1 MANIAELLVKIGA
14 DSSGLR
20 KELAASQRQ
29 LKRAFGPEALS
40 LSKGAVTLLAGLATA
55 AGLAGA
61 AAVKMSADFA
71 ASKTAFTTLLGS
83 AEKAEKM
90 LSDLQRFA
98 ADTPFELPGLTK
110 SAQKLLAFGFAAQ
123 DIIPIMSA
131 VGNAIALVGGGQEA
145 IDGVIR
151 ALAQIQAKGKLSAE
165 EMNQLSERGINGWK
179 YIADAMGISI
189 AEVMDLSQKGA
200 INATTA
206 INAVVSGMEK
216 NFVGGMEA
224 MSKTVPGLLSTIKDN
239 AGMVMKEIGDSITA
253 GLDLQSKLKG
263 VADYLTQFATVV
275 KSAGIKEAIMGMVPP
290 EVTASIFALG
300 GVITGVIT
308 AVAIPALRGMAGA
321 ALLALAPF
329 AKFIIIGAAVG
340 AVAYEIWKNWEPLK
354 ELFSELWGTVSTLI
368 SDYCGIIKG
377 VINDAFGW
385 AIDFIVSGHQLIFE
399 TAGSV
404 WDGITGFVGDAWDR
418 MKSIVADGV
427 AWIADAMQ
435 PLLDLIGKAMPD
447 GVKNLFANL
456 AGGIARVKKAASK
469 LDFGFSKVDISKYLG
484 DGSKVNTKFNGLS
497 GGGTGPGAGSGGGG
511 SSGKDL
517 AKEAERISEA
527 IEREWVQTTKTQ
539 MQQLEIWKADQL
551 QALEETAAANE
562 NYERDKERVAATYSV
577 RRQKILQQE
586 AATSEALYQ
595 KIAEGYTKMQ
605 DEISSYG
612 LKGSAKGYAD
622 IEKEQKDR
630 MKSVADFYKGIQQ
643 QFVVADDATKSEI
656 LVNLDERGIA
666 YRLTEQGNLDFTAAR
681 QADMLAILKQTQSKR
696 IEMEQNCAD
705 VRADIEAAYNANSL
719 SMLQN
724 TLTAANA
731 TRLNDYAAQQ
741 ALMQTYQEAFLAS
754 HMTIKQALMTTV
766 AEGFKPMK
774 SAISDMITGAKTI
787 GEAFSAMGQ
796 AVLKSIADIV
806 AGWIAGQLTM
816 MAINAMSSMLGLKND
831 KKQLANSVASG
842 AATAAAWAPAAA
854 MVSLATM
861 GANAGP
867 AMLGIAATTGVAMLL
882 SGAGAAATGGYQKGP
897 GTGTSDSI
905 LSWLSNGEYVIQASA
920 VKKFGVGL
928 FNSLNAGYMPAFADG
943 GLTTGPSLSAVSMR
957 MPSANIGDV
966 SMSRALNK
974 TGASQAQE
982 AAVFAPQIHLNVQA
996 IDAKGTSEWLRN
1008 TGTKLII
1015 KSLREVHSEFGGI

>member
-1 MANIAELLVKIGA
+1 MATVAELLVRIAG

-29 LKRAFGPEALS
+29 LKRAFGPEAMA

-55 AGLAGA
+55 AGLAGV

-131 VGNAIALVGGGQEA
+131 VGNAISLVGGGQEA
-145 IDGVIR
+145 IDGVVR

-239 AGMVMKEIGDSITA
+239 VGMVMKEIGDSITV
-253 GLDLQSKLKG
+253 GLDLQAKLKG

-275 KSAGIKEAIMGMVPP
+275 KSAGIKEAILGMVPP

-300 GVITGVIT
+300 GVIT
-308 AVAIPALRGMAGA
+308 AVAVPALYVMAGA
-321 ALLALAPF
+321 ALAALAPF
-329 AKFIIIGAAVG
+329 AKLIIIGAAVG

-404 WDGITGFVGDAWDR
+404 WDGIAGFVGDAWDR

-435 PLLDLIGKAMPD
+435 PLLDLIGKAMPA

-469 LDFGFSKVDISKYLG
+469 LDFGFSKVDVSKYMG
-484 DGSKVNTKFNGLS
+484 DGSKVNTKFNGLN
-497 GGGTGPGAGSGGGG
+497 GGGGGGAGNGPGGGG

-517 AKEAERISEA
+517 AKEAQRISDA

-562 NYERDKERVAATYSV
+562 TYERDKERVAATYSV

-643 QFVVADDATKSEI
+643 QFVVADDATKAEM

-681 QADMLAILKQTQSKR
+681 QADMLAILTQAEAKRNEMHQTA
-696 IEMEQNCAD
+696 AD
-705 VRADIEAAYNANSL
+705 VRADIDAAYNANSL
-719 SMLQN
+719 SMLQS

-731 TRLNDYAAQQ
+731 ARLNDYAAQQ
-741 ALMQTYQEAFLAS
+741 ALMQTYQEAFLAA
-754 HMTIKQALMTTV
+754 HQTTAQLM
-766 AEGFKPMK
+766 ANLYKGAFDSM
-774 SAISDMITGAKTI
+774 SSSISDLITGAKTV

-796 AVLKSIADIV
+796 AMLKVIADYV
-806 AGWIAGQLTM
+806 AKWIAGKVM
-816 MAINAMSSMLGLKND
+816 MAIFGKSTMATETAAGVAAGASM
-831 KKQLANSVASG
+831 
-842 AATAAAWAPAAA
+842 AAAWAPAAA
-854 MVSLATM
+854 AVSLATF
-861 GANAGP
+861 GANSAP
-867 AMLGIAATTGVAMLL
+867 AMAGIGATYGLTQGL
-882 SGAGAAATGGYQKGP
+882 SFLA
-897 GTGTSDSI
+897 
-905 LSWLSNGEYVIQASA
+905 N
-920 VKKFGVGL
+920 
-928 FNSLNAGYMPAFADG
+928 G
-943 GLTTGPSLSAVSMR
+943 GLTTGPSLAVV
-957 MPSANIGDV
+957 GEG
-966 SMSRALNK
+966 K
-974 TGASQAQE
+974 YQE
-982 AAVFAPQIHLNVQA
+982 AVLPLSQGVFKKLGDGIAQSGGGQTISPVFQISALDGKSFEH
-996 IDAKGTSEWLRN
+996 WLENGGGKKIRKYMGGLAAN
-1008 TGTKLII
+1008 F
-1015 KSLREVHSEFGGI
+1015 EVVTV